1 MTYKKII
8 NRSITWADKD
18 QNIFGLFI
26 VGSRARELSPE
37 EERYSTYLVKKLLKS
52 GVPGNL

>member
-1 MTYKKII
+1 MTYEKII
-8 NRSITWADKD
+8 DRSITWADKD